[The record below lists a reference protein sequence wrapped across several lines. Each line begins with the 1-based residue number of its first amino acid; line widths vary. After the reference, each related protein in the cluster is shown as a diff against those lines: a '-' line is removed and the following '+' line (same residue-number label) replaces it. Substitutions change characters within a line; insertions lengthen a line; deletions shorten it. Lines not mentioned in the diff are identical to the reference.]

1 MQSKMNKLPY
11 EMVYTI
17 YDYIDYDTKV
27 VISLDRYKDVLNKR
41 YVFELFSIQQL
52 QHIYRHCVIDKIS
65 TYNKETR
72 KRSIKKEFVSLFPP
86 ATYYNYI
93 DENGM
98 GQHVYQEHPIIS
110 ILEDFKKSATFD
122 KKLKGTMLIRAIHG
136 FSNMSSGDINIDYVL
151 RKVAYQTIQTIVY
164 YKKIVLLKKQIMAEE
179 RIVRSQLRQEQQLVI
194 AAEKQCEKES
204 KLAAREEKNRMIAL
218 EREENRRIKMQYRKQ
233 ELIASKLNKEK
244 EANRK
249 RFQNMR
255 GRIEKALVKRDN
267 QKIIIIPY
275 TMQIKKMN

>member
-1 MQSKMNKLPY
+1 
-11 EMVYTI
+11 
-17 YDYIDYDTKV
+17 
-27 VISLDRYKDVLNKR
+27 
-41 YVFELFSIQQL
+41 
-52 QHIYRHCVIDKIS
+52 
-65 TYNKETR
+65 
-72 KRSIKKEFVSLFPP
+72 
-86 ATYYNYI
+86 
-93 DENGM
+93 
-98 GQHVYQEHPIIS
+98 
-110 ILEDFKKSATFD
+110 
-122 KKLKGTMLIRAIHG
+122 MLIRAIHG